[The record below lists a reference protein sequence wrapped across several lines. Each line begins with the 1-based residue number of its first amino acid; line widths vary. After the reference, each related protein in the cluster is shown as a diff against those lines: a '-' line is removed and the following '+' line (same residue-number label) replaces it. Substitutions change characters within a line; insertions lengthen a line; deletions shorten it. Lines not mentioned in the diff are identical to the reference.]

1 MTDFSAIKAFAF
13 DIDGVMTDGGIL
25 CDLQGELYRTFDAK
39 DSFAVRMAA
48 MNGYPVA
55 TITGGRS
62 ESIRQRMLGC
72 GVPPE
77 DIFLAA
83 RDKYV
88 DFKKFFDFIKSFI
101 SKLCCFKNF
110 GDDLPDIP
118 VMQHC
123 VGVAPSDAVAE
134 VKEAAEYVSPF
145 PGGKGCIRDTFEKV
159 MKQQG
164 RWNYDVQEYKR
175 RF

>member
-88 DFKKFFDFIKSFI
+88 DFKKFCERYGLEEGSVMF
-101 SKLCCFKNF
+101 F

>member
-25 CDLQGELYRTFDAK
+25 CDLRGELYRTFDAK
-39 DSFAVRMAA
+39 DSFAVRMAV

-88 DFKKFFDFIKSFI
+88 DFKKFCERYGLEEGSVMF
-101 SKLCCFKNF
+101 F

>member
-39 DSFAVRMAA
+39 DSFAVRMAV

-88 DFKKFFDFIKSFI
+88 DFKKFCERYGLEEGSVMF
-101 SKLCCFKNF
+101 F